1 MLPIALILPDILY
14 YVMGKSEVF
23 DLGFGRRHLINPF
36 RTLANWPFV
45 ESSGWSAVPFVLG
58 LAGLV
63 AYLGL
68 IQLGARTTAEDMAS
82 ATEAAPIADGEPGS
96 ADALY

>member
-1 MLPIALILPDILY
+1 
-14 YVMGKSEVF
+14 V
-23 DLGFGRRHLINPF
+23 
-36 RTLANWPFV
+36 
-45 ESSGWSAVPFVLG
+45 VPFLLG

-82 ATEAAPIADGEPGS
+82 AAEAAPIADGEPGS

>member
-1 MLPIALILPDILY
+1 MPYRVDLDTGIIDYDTLQKNAILY
-14 YVMGKSEVF
+14 RPKVLVAGTSAYC
-23 DLGFGRRHLINPF
+23 RLIDYERMRKILLP
-36 RTLANWPFV
+36 L
-45 ESSGWSAVPFVLG
+45 LG

-68 IQLGARTTAEDMAS
+68 IQLGARTTAEDMAI
-82 ATEAAPIADGEPGS
+82 AAEAAPIADGEPGS